1 MENLKEVL
9 QDIIQRSENS
19 EVLSSKDVI
28 EQLIQQLQR

>member
-9 QDIIQRSENS
+9 QDIIQRSETS
-19 EVLSSKDVI
+19 EVLSSQDVI